1 MSVDPLR
8 LSELL
13 CARLLHDLAG
23 PMGALANGAELL
35 ADDPDPDTL
44 REAGALVGATAAQ
57 LARRL
62 RFFRA
67 AFGWEG
73 GAPADPQEAGRLLRD
88 HLAPLDGQAE
98 TLRLEWHAPPAGL
111 TRPQIK
117 LALLLALLA
126 SESLPRGGRLGVEI
140 GPQSVAVDAQGVGA
154 KLETSLAAILKDEV
168 SDEFSPR
175 NALGLAVRFLTN
187 SVTGYLV
194 VEEAKDHIML
204 RVALNQSK

>member
-23 PMGALANGAELL
+23 PVGALANGAELL
-35 ADDPDPDTL
+35 ADDPDPDTV

-73 GAPADPQEAGRLLRD
+73 GAPADPREAGRLLKE

-98 TLRLEWHAPPAGL
+98 TLRLEWQAPPAGL

-126 SESLPRGGRLGVEI
+126 SESLPRGGRLAVEI
-140 GPQSVAVDAQGVGA
+140 GPQSVAVDAQGAGA
-154 KLETSLAAILKDEV
+154 KLEISQAAILKGEEPA
-168 SDEFSPR
+168 EFSPR
-175 NALGLAVRFLTN
+175 NALGLAARFLTN
-187 SVTGYLV
+187 SVKGYLV
-194 VEEAKDHIML
+194 IEEAKDHIML
-204 RVALNQSK
+204 RVALDQSK

>member
-1 MSVDPLR
+1 MTVDPLR

-35 ADDPDPDTL
+35 ADDPDPDTV
-44 REAGALVGATAAQ
+44 REAGALVGATAQQ

-62 RFFRA
+62 RLFRA

-73 GAPADPQEAGRLLRD
+73 GAPADPQEAGRLLKD

-98 TLRLEWHAPPAGL
+98 TLRLEWRAPTAGL
-111 TRPQIK
+111 SRPQIK
-117 LALLLALLA
+117 LALLLALMA
-126 SESLPRGGRLGVEI
+126 AESLPRGGELAVEI
-140 GPQSVAVDAQGVGA
+140 GPQAIVVGARGVGA
-154 KLETSLAAILKDEV
+154 KLETSQAAILKGE
-168 SDEFSPR
+168 EPAELSPR

-187 SVTGYLV
+187 SVKGYLV
-194 VEEAKDHIML
+194 IEEAKDHIML
-204 RVALNQSK
+204 RVGLEQPK